1 MTDPAIVGVDGGVD
15 VAVIGA
21 GPAGLAAAVQGASAG
36 LTTIVIE
43 PAAIGG
49 QAGNAA
55 VIRNYPGFP
64 DGISGDELARRLS
77 NQATLFNAGF
87 IINRAAGLTPR
98 GIGYSVRL
106 ADGAEVICRSA
117 VITTGAAIRRL
128 GIHNVDRLAG
138 KGVAYGTTVSEPEA
152 LTGEDVVVV
161 GADPSTGPAAVAL
174 ARHARNV
181 TVVLRGGT
189 DVSLSA
195 DLVKQIE
202 RTRNIRVRVNSQV
215 VDAYGESRLEG
226 VIVRHRVSG
235 TTEAVGV
242 HGLFVLM
249 GAEPGSAWLKGTA
262 ERDQDG
268 YLLTGPDLESHQAR
282 AQAWPLDRA
291 PLWLETSLPGVFAAG
306 DVRHGAESQVSVAV
320 HEGAIAIML
329 ARRGLNQ
336 SRRRLSRPVELSGS
350 DGLPDP
356 LPQVPLPEIWRAGRA
371 GCDCPDAQERGR
383 AEPGRACLSLLRR
396 TRHRE
401 DVDRPDPGQGDQLF
415 EPPGSGAVRRLH
427 ELRRDRKRRGRRPD
441 RDRCRLQPRHRRNP

>member
-55 VIRNYPGFP
+55 MIRNYPGFP

-249 GAEPGSAWLKGTA
+249 GAEPGSGWLKGTA

-329 ARRGLNQ
+329 ARRY
-336 SRRRLSRPVELSGS
+336 V
-350 DGLPDP
+350 
-356 LPQVPLPEIWRAGRA
+356 
-371 GCDCPDAQERGR
+371 
-383 AEPGRACLSLLRR
+383 
-396 TRHRE
+396 RE
-401 DVDRPDPGQGDQLF
+401 QAAIGV
-415 EPPGSGAVRRLH
+415 GAI
-427 ELRRDRKRRGRRPD
+427 G
-441 RDRCRLQPRHRRNP
+441 

>member
-55 VIRNYPGFP
+55 RIRNYPGFP

-249 GAEPGSAWLKGTA
+249 GAEPGSGWLKGTA

-329 ARRGLNQ
+329 ARRY
-336 SRRRLSRPVELSGS
+336 V
-350 DGLPDP
+350 
-356 LPQVPLPEIWRAGRA
+356 
-371 GCDCPDAQERGR
+371 
-383 AEPGRACLSLLRR
+383 
-396 TRHRE
+396 RE
-401 DVDRPDPGQGDQLF
+401 QAAIGV
-415 EPPGSGAVRRLH
+415 GAT
-427 ELRRDRKRRGRRPD
+427 G
-441 RDRCRLQPRHRRNP
+441 